1 MDNVPTING
10 RLAPGDI
17 QLMLDTQCG
26 IKPVE
31 LLKLKSEDHMVY
43 RFKVEGQDDLVIKI
57 AGEGKQREKK
67 IVRESKTRLIEL
79 KKRRCL

>member
-17 QLMLDTQCG
+17 QLLLDTHFG
-26 IKPVE
+26 IKAVE

-43 RFKVEGQDDLVIKI
+43 RFKVEGQDDLY
-57 AGEGKQREKK
+57 GEA
-67 IVRESKTRLIEL
+67 SS
-79 KKRRCL
+79 RC